1 MSKKPTVNK
10 TKCCACYSCTL
21 ECPRDAINIS
31 ETTGKVVINYKRCN
45 GCGACVKVCPVKA
58 LVI

>member
-10 TKCCACYSCTL
+10 PKCVMCCECTL
-21 ECPRDAINIS
+21 ICKKEAINIS
-31 ETTGKVVINYKRCN
+31 EITGKAHINYKRCN

-58 LVI
+58 VVF